1 MFIIIRWDW
10 GEGGIRWDG
19 GAIKWDREHKVGW
32 GGAIMW
38 DAGHKEGWW
47 GVGGGG
53 GKKMGWEVR
62 GWEEGCLWPTI
73 PIFYDCGARVLQ
85 LSLK

>member
-1 MFIIIRWDW
+1 M
-10 GEGGIRWDG
+10 G
-19 GAIKWDREHKVGW
+19 
-32 GGAIMW
+32 
-38 DAGHKEGWW
+38 
-47 GVGGGG
+47 GGGG